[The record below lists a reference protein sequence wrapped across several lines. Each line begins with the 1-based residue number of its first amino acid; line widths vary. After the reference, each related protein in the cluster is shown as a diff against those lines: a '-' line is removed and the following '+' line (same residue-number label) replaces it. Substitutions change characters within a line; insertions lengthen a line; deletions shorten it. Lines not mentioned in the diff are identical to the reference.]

1 MTTYGN
7 RARLLLALFDM
18 TQAGVTIELFSVS
31 ENAGLNLYRTLSE
44 LAVLGERGLVDPRKW
59 RLTLSGLAVAA
70 SLDRRV
76 RSERATLKSP
86 ATPAARVYT
95 WSTKGKQSQGSV
107 EQLVRRDLVA

>member
-1 MTTYGN
+1 MTTYGP

-18 TQAGVTIELFSVS
+18 TQAGVTIDLFSVS

-44 LAVLGERGLVDPRKW
+44 LAALGEKGLVDPRKW
-59 RLTLSGLAVAA
+59 RLTLSGLALAA

-76 RSERATLKSP
+76 RAERATLESP
-86 ATPAARVYT
+86 TMRPARVYT
-95 WSTKGKQSQGSV
+95 WSTKGKQSQSSV